1 MKKTSLI
8 LLLLTGIL
16 HLGAQTTFT
25 ALKLTPAYPKQN
37 KQLSFEYNQRY
48 SPLIKQSHVDIV
60 VYQFSSKGLKV
71 TEPMINEKG
80 GLLKATVAIDS
91 NTSCIAF
98 GFSGGEEKDINN
110 GKGYII
116 PVYND
121 KNIPVEGYYAA
132 ASNLQNGLGERLF
145 GIPVDASQGLQ
156 YLEDGIRQYPALKR
170 DPSFFNVYLTAIN
183 RGKKKEAASIIPA
196 ELAAFEEGGSLTE
209 QGYNTL
215 IQWYTRDKN
224 KEKAD
229 NLTQAMHTTF
239 PHGDWVKAG
248 EMKAFTATKKADEKA
263 SILNDY
269 IKKYPPTDKD
279 KQLIASYKSQVANAY
294 AVEKNFKA
302 YDEWNNG
309 LDKPVA
315 ASNNNSHA
323 WTMAESGENME
334 EAKKMA
340 YEATTY
346 AKNEMLKPSA
356 KKPEGSTAKQWAEQ
370 RSNVYAMYGDT
381 YAFILYKMGD
391 YQTAFPIAKEAATIN
406 KLKDA
411 ELNERYALLAEK
423 VLPPA
428 EGKKLIEQF
437 VRNGVAS
444 SKTKEALK
452 NIYIKENKSDKDY
465 DEYVAA
471 LEAAAKMKKREE
483 IAKGILNEAAP
494 GFSLKDFE
502 GKDVSLAEL
511 KGKILVVDFWATWC
525 GPCIASMPGMNK
537 ALAKYKDN
545 ENVKFL
551 FVDTWERVEDKLN
564 NAKDFMAKKNYPFY
578 VLMDNDNKMVEDF
591 KVNGIPTKFV
601 IDREGKI
608 RFKAVGFEGNDDNLV
623 DELTTMIEIAG
634 K

>member
-1 MKKTSLI
+1 MKKITLV
-8 LLLLTGIL
+8 LVLLTGIL
-16 HLGAQTTFT
+16 QLSAQTTFT

-37 KQLSFEYNQRY
+37 KQLIFEYNQNY
-48 SPLIKQSHVDIV
+48 SPLIKQKHVDIV
-60 VYQFSSKGLKV
+60 VYQFSNKGFKV
-71 TEPMINEKG
+71 TEPVKNEKG
-80 GLLKATVAIDS
+80 GLYTGTVAIDS

-98 GFSGGEEKDINN
+98 GFSAAEEKDINN

-121 KNIPVEGYYAA
+121 KNIPVESYYADA
-132 ASNLQNGLGERLF
+132 ANLQNGLGERLF

-156 YLEDGIRQYPALKR
+156 YFEDGIKQYPALKK
-170 DPSFFNVYLTAIN
+170 DPTFLIAYLAGIKN
-183 RGKKKEAASIIPA
+183 AKREQAASIIDA
-196 ELAAFEEGGSLTE
+196 ELEAFEAKGSLSE
-209 QGYNTL
+209 QDYNTL
-215 IQWYTRDKN
+215 IQWYTKDKK

-229 NLTQAMHTTF
+229 NLTQAMRTAF
-239 PHGDWVKAG
+239 PNGTWVRVEDLKPIVATRNAAVKA
-248 EMKAFTATKKADEKA
+248 DL
-263 SILNDY
+263 LNDY
-269 IKKYPPTDKD
+269 IKKYPPAEKD
-279 KQLIASYKSQVANAY
+279 KQLITNLKSQVANAY
-294 AVEKNFKA
+294 AAEKNYKT
-302 YDEWNNG
+302 YNEWNNG
-309 LDKPVA
+309 LDRPLA
-315 ASNNNSHA
+315 ASNNNNHA

-334 EAKKMA
+334 EAKRMA

-346 AKNEMLKPSA
+346 AKNEMLSPSV

-381 YAFILYKMGD
+381 YAFVLYKMGD
-391 YQTAFPIAKEAATIN
+391 YKTAFPIAKEAATIN

-423 VLPPA
+423 VLSPA

-437 VRNGVAS
+437 VRDGVAS
-444 SKTKEALK
+444 SKTKDALK
-452 NIYIKENKSDKDY
+452 NIYIKENKSEKGY

-471 LEAAAKMKKREE
+471 LEAAAKIKKREE

-494 GFSLKDFE
+494 SFNLKDFE
-502 GKDVSLAEL
+502 GKDVNLAGL
-511 KGKILVVDFWATWC
+511 KGKIIVVDFWATWC